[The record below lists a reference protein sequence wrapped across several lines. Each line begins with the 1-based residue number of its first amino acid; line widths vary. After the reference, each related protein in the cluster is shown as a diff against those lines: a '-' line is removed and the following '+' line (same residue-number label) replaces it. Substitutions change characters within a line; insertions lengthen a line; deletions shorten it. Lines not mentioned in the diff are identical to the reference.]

1 MWDVEKR
8 ELLVQVKERSDF
20 WSRHYFSSCNNYIL
34 KLLPSCLVVRDSAT
48 LEEIDDAC
56 SSECLEEC
64 LSGQIMYLVSH
75 RIRVTSHYHLS
86 AEELVA
92 ITPIESFT
100 WRNRRCLILSRS
112 STLII
117 YDFINREVID
127 RFQIDCL
134 PAYIHIS
141 SISKLDGTNFLLS
154 LDGRHIT
161 ILSLE
166 TPEESSVVSYAFPD
180 TSPRVTLSP
189 DHLHVAGLYDKYNV
203 LTIRS
208 VDNGETLETVELQ
221 KPPKAC
227 WWSDCYL

>member
-1 MWDVEKR
+1 MA
-8 ELLVQVKERSDF
+8 
-20 WSRHYFSSCNNYIL
+20 NGG
-34 KLLPSCLVVRDSAT
+34 
-48 LEEIDDAC
+48 
-56 SSECLEEC
+56 
-64 LSGQIMYLVSH
+64 SGNQS
-75 RIRVTSHYHLS
+75 VTSHYHLS

-92 ITPIESFT
+92 ITPTESFT

-117 YDFINREVID
+117 YDYINREVID
-127 RFQIDCL
+127 RLQIDCL
-134 PAYIHIS
+134 PPYIHIF

-154 LDGRHIT
+154 IDELHII
-161 ILSLE
+161 ILSLESLE

-180 TSPRVTLSP
+180 ISPRVALSP
-189 DHLHVAGLYDKYNV
+189 DHLHLASCYDKYNV

-227 WWSDCYL
+227 W